1 MPDSLNQ
8 MHELKHAVLSKPPAA
23 AAVDASANVS
33 RHASATPTYRE
44 LRHSC
49 ANVSHAMPL
58 SETES
63 AVVVVR
69 EGGGGV
75 SLV

>member
-1 MPDSLNQ
+1 

-33 RHASATPTYRE
+33 SHASAMPHLTYVDRWTHE
-44 LRHSC
+44 LSY

-63 AVVVVR
+63 AEVVVR